1 MIVPKTRD
9 AFAFKKLYAD
19 FAQWQEK
26 YQKVQREPTPPPSS
40 KEFGAYEAHL
50 EGVAEGWV
58 DVISRYLSKY
68 PLPPHKNYE
77 TISEIYEGM
86 MFIFNTRPKIEVER
100 GNQVLKRIERH
111 IGRLKSYSQKIF
123 ADVLAQGFND
133 TLRTKGN
140 RVNGLIRQYSYIAEM
155 FKGFSETVQE
165 RNDRVNEEF
174 QRFFRAEFGRRL
186 KQARKAAKL
195 TQQQLAELVG
205 LKTFN
210 AIAQY
215 ERGISDPSLPTLY
228 RISKILNCSADWLLS
243 LP

>member
-1 MIVPKTRD
+1 MPKTRD

-26 YQKVQREPTPPPSS
+26 YQKAQREPSPPPSS
-40 KEFGAYEAHL
+40 EEFEYYKAHL
-50 EGVAEGWV
+50 EGVAEGWF
-58 DVISRYLSKY
+58 DVIRRYLSKY
-68 PLPPHKNYE
+68 SLPPYE
-77 TISEIYEGM
+77 YPEKKSLYDVAKFISKVLP
-86 MFIFNTRPKIEVER
+86 NLEVEL
-100 GNQVLKRIERH
+100 GNQVLKRLERH

-140 RVNGLIRQYSYIAEM
+140 RVNGLIHQYSYIAEM
-155 FKGFSETVQE
+155 FKCFSETVQE

-228 RISKILNCSADWLLS
+228 RISKQFNCSADWLLG
-243 LP
+243 LQ